1 MPIRIVSQSEESMAR
16 IIENDFGRRM
26 IKVTTDDIVNIVR
39 EYQRIVGVE
48 KDYEQARR
56 LLDKTHVFL
65 PED

>member
-1 MPIRIVSQSEESMAR
+1 MAR
-16 IIENDFGRRM
+16 IIENDLGRRM

-48 KDYEQARR
+48 RNYEEARK
-56 LLDKTHVFL
+56 LLNKNHVFL